1 MTTAL
6 RDESLR
12 GEPALPGNRQP
23 ADSGSVA
30 GAANDAAP
38 RLRVRRRLGF
48 GILGAVLLA
57 CALGYG
63 VYWWLVASRYVST
76 DDAYVDAT
84 PAQITPQVSAS
95 VIEVPVRNTQYVRA
109 GETLVVLDNADARIA
124 VERAAAQLATAE
136 RTVRGDFAGD
146 RQLEAQIAAR
156 QAEIVAAHSNLDKA
170 RIDLARREKLAQSG
184 AISAQDLTAARNA
197 FRTAAAAL
205 IAAQAQLRSAR
216 EARAVHDAL
225 IAGTSVDTNPQVLAA
240 RAQLDQARLDLERT
254 VILAPISGIITNRAV
269 QVGQRVQVGASL
281 MSVVPIYQ
289 AYVDANFKETQLE
302 RVRIGQPVVLKSDLY
317 GDSVVYQGR
326 VAGLAGGTGAA
337 FSLIPAQNATGNW
350 IKVVQRL
357 PVRVRID
364 PAELREHPLRVG
376 LSMTATID
384 TATRG

>member
-184 AISAQDLTAARNA
+184 AISAEDLTAARNA

-350 IKVVQRL
+350 IT
-357 PVRVRID
+357 
-364 PAELREHPLRVG
+364 HC
-376 LSMTATID
+376 
-384 TATRG
+384 RG